1 MLRCGA
7 AVLLIVFLLQIPPP
21 PTKRKGPSEHQLQ
34 SEHDMDTG
42 TLLPQEC
49 CLLVIDPQERLMA
62 HIHEAERVSRNI
74 SLLLRLAEVLHI
86 PVAACTQYKKGIGPF
101 VPELAELLSDKPCVD
116 KTEFNALANRRVR
129 QMLNELP
136 ASVHTLLLCGVESH
150 ICVWQTAVGAMQ
162 AGYEVQV
169 VADAISSRTPEN
181 HAYGQQRLR
190 ESGAVLAPAEMLIYE
205 FLHKAGTP
213 AFKAMLPYLK

>member
-1 MLRCGA
+1 MY
-7 AVLLIVFLLQIPPP
+7 P
-21 PTKRKGPSEHQLQ
+21 
-34 SEHDMDTG
+34 G

-62 HIHEAERVSRNI
+62 HIHEAARVSRNI
-74 SLLLRLAEVLHI
+74 SLMLRLADVLEM
-86 PVAACTQYKKGIGPF
+86 PVLACTQYKKGIGPF
-101 VPELAELLSDKPCVD
+101 VPELAGLLADKPCID
-116 KTEFNALANRRVR
+116 KTEFNALANSRVR
-129 QMLNELP
+129 QMLRYLP

-150 ICVWQTAVGAMQ
+150 ICVWQTAVGARR

-190 ESGAVLAPAEMLIYE
+190 EIGAVLAPAEMIIYE
-205 FLHKAGTP
+205 FLHQAGTP
-213 AFKAMLPYLK
+213 VFKAMLPYLK

>member
-1 MLRCGA
+1 MY
-7 AVLLIVFLLQIPPP
+7 P
-21 PTKRKGPSEHQLQ
+21 
-34 SEHDMDTG
+34 G

-62 HIHEAERVSRNI
+62 HIHEAARVSRNI
-74 SLLLRLAEVLHI
+74 SLMLRLADVLEM
-86 PVAACTQYKKGIGPF
+86 PVLACTQYKKGIGPF
-101 VPELAELLSDKPCVD
+101 VPELAGLLADKPCID
-116 KTEFNALANRRVR
+116 KTEFNALANSRVR
-129 QMLNELP
+129 QMLRYLP

-150 ICVWQTAVGAMQ
+150 ICVWQTAVGARR

-190 ESGAVLAPAEMLIYE
+190 EIGAVLAPAEMIIYE
-205 FLHKAGTP
+205 FLHQAGTP

>member
-1 MLRCGA
+1 
-7 AVLLIVFLLQIPPP
+7 
-21 PTKRKGPSEHQLQ
+21 
-34 SEHDMDTG
+34 MDTG
-42 TLLPQEC
+42 NLLPQEC

-62 HIHEAERVSRNI
+62 HIYEAERVSRNI
-74 SLLLRLAEVLHI
+74 SLMLRLAEVLDM
-86 PVAACTQYKKGIGPF
+86 PVLACTQYKKGIGPF
-101 VPELAELLSDKPCVD
+101 VPELAGLLADRPCVD
-116 KTEFNALANRRVR
+116 KTEFNALANPGMKR
-129 QMLNELP
+129 LLSELP

-150 ICVWQTAVGAMQ
+150 ICVWQTAVGAIQ

-190 ESGAVLAPAEMLIYE
+190 EIGAVLAPAEMLIYE
-205 FLHKAGTP
+205 FLYQAGTP